1 MAFATIVHFDY
12 YDYYDL
18 RIGVEEGNEEKV
30 IEYLKNWDMG
40 SESEYNIRKEQP
52 WGKFDKT
59 YRKDNYILY
68 WDRFGEYVGLC
79 REL

>member
-12 YDYYDL
+12 YGPEV
-18 RIGVEEGNEEKV
+18 IVKEGNEEELL
-30 IEYLKNWDMG
+30 EYLKNWDMG
-40 SESEYNIRKEQP
+40 SESEYDVCEEEP

-59 YRKDNYILY
+59 YRKGNYILY
-68 WDRFGEYVGLC
+68 WNKFVGYVGLC